1 MGDFSSFWSN
11 ILFGCLCIIIP
22 MNREQN
28 GHIDAHDNQSYGHS
42 QATMELTPGM
52 TPDELMEACPV
63 DSCKEDNSLCINV
76 LSGSMEPCPGNLL
89 CPS

>member
-1 MGDFSSFWSN
+1 
-11 ILFGCLCIIIP
+11 
-22 MNREQN
+22 
-28 GHIDAHDNQSYGHS
+28 
-42 QATMELTPGM
+42 MELTPGM